1 MVLRERVAR
10 YLAVI
15 VGGRHD
21 VLQRDG
27 VNPYGGLCE
36 PHFVTEKQAEVADKV
51 LRQLVHGNVA
61 APVLCLD
68 EVRHI
73 LPYGEIPLV
82 RPLGTVF
89 SHPFC
94 ERPVLLVKGAEQR
107 FVLRAD
113 ALVGVAHHF
122 GGHIRI
128 TVRNPLVVLGNLRLD
143 VVKCGVHRLCL
154 LALAFCAVALGIPK
168 RPLDGLLAA
177 ELCDSPVDCHSS
189 HNGHNSIFL
198 LTCVHVEHGL
208 ECRSHTRYFY
218 LVQN

>member
-36 PHFVTEKQAEVADKV
+36 
-51 LRQLVHGNVA
+51 
-61 APVLCLD
+61 
-68 EVRHI
+68 
-73 LPYGEIPLV
+73 
-82 RPLGTVF
+82 
-89 SHPFC
+89 
-94 ERPVLLVKGAEQR
+94 
-107 FVLRAD
+107 
-113 ALVGVAHHF
+113 HHF

-208 ECRSHTRYFY
+208 ECLSHTRYFY